1 MATSTIVVALDTS
14 ELSEG
19 AIPYAVSLAKATGSR
34 LSFVTVWEGAERTL
48 IESLPDAAADIFR
61 KGEEY
66 YESYL
71 QDVAKRVREQGIDT
85 EAEVRIGEPDEE
97 ILKLVDEKKAR
108 ILVAASHGRSGLSR
122 WWYGSVA
129 GKLVHE
135 AKVPTLLVGPKALET
150 GPGAGTIKR
159 MLVPLDGS
167 EMSES
172 VLSLAGELAKGLGA
186 HVYLAEAL
194 RWVSQAFI
202 YGVPEVTV
210 AQVDQD
216 LVGAATTY
224 LSQARSKLP
233 SSLTVET
240 DVLRGMPADALVDF
254 VAEKDIDLVV
264 MASHARAGLER
275 TALGSVADR
284 MLQAIAP
291 VLLVRPEEQ
300 GE

>member
-1 MATSTIVVALDTS
+1 MATSTIVVALDAS

-66 YESYL
+66 YENYL
-71 QDVAKRVREQGIDT
+71 QGVTKRVRDQGVDS
-85 EAEVRIGEPDEE
+85 EAEVRIGEPEEE
-97 ILKLVDEKKAR
+97 ILKLVEEKGAR
-108 ILVAASHGRSGLSR
+108 MLAAASHGRSGLSR

-150 GPGAGTIKR
+150 GPGAGSIKR
-159 MLVPLDGS
+159 ILVPLDGS
-167 EMSES
+167 ELSEA
-172 VLSLAGELAKGLGA
+172 VLPLAGELASSLGA
-186 HVYLAEAL
+186 QVYLAEAL

-210 AQVDQD
+210 AQVDTE
-216 LVGAATTY
+216 LEAAAQTY
-224 LSQARSKLP
+224 LSQAKAKLP
-233 SSLTVET
+233 SGVTVET
-240 DVLRGMPADALVDF
+240 DVLRGMPADALVDY
-254 VAEKDIDLVV
+254 VAAKDVDLIV
-264 MASHARAGLER
+264 MASHAREGVGRA
-275 TALGSVADR
+275 ALGSVADR

-300 GE
+300 G